1 MGEPFRRQTILAISQ
16 VYPPDPASLG
26 QHMSDAARALARRG
40 HNVTVFTA
48 NRGYAD
54 STQRYRSRESSGDV
68 QVRRL
73 PLSSFGKGS
82 IFARLAGALGFV
94 AQVLVRGALMRGVDT
109 ILVSTSPPMAGLAGV
124 VLARITRARLV
135 YWVMDVNPDQAVAL
149 GVVAKGG
156 FVARGYD
163 WMNRVVLRRA
173 DDIVVMDRF
182 MERRILAKLDVR
194 DRVHVVEPWPHED
207 HISPQPRSTNKFRRA
222 HGLEGKFVVMYS
234 GNHALT
240 SPLRTIIDAAL
251 ELQDDPRFVFLFVG
265 GGAGKRE
272 VEAARARNIIS
283 LPYQPLETLSESL
296 GAADLHVVTM
306 RNDMVGIV
314 HPCKV
319 YGALAAARPVLFVG
333 PAVCHVTE
341 LMESGSLGWHVAH
354 GDVAGAVAAIRGA
367 ASLPEHEW
375 DAMSRTA
382 RSVIDTRF
390 SKGRLCSAFC
400 DVVAGA
406 EVRPLP

>member
-1 MGEPFRRQTILAISQ
+1 MSEPFRRRIVLAISQ

-26 QHMSDAARALARRG
+26 QHMSDASRELARRG
-40 HNVTVFTA
+40 HTVAVITA
-48 NRGYAD
+48 NRGFAD
-54 STQRYRSRESSGDV
+54 STMRYRSRESLGGV

-82 IFARLAGALGFV
+82 IFGRLAGGLGLL
-94 AQVLVRGALMRGVDT
+94 AQVLVRGALMRDVDT
-109 ILVSTSPPMAGLAGV
+109 ILVSTSPAMAGLAGV
-124 VLARITRARLV
+124 VLARIKRARLV
-135 YWVMDVNPDQAVAL
+135 YWVMDLNPDQAVAL

-156 FVARGYD
+156 LVARGYD

-182 MERRILAKLDVR
+182 MEHRILAKLDVR

-207 HISPQPRSTNKFRRA
+207 HISAQPRSTNEFRRA

-240 SPLRTIIDAAL
+240 SPLRTIVEAAI
-251 ELQDDPRFVFLFVG
+251 ELQDDPRFVFVFVG

-272 VEAARARNIIS
+272 VEAARARNIVS

-306 RNDMVGIV
+306 RDDMVGIV

-333 PAVCHVTE
+333 PTVCHVTD

-375 DAMSRTA
+375 GEMSRTA
-382 RSVIDTRF
+382 RSVIDARF

-400 DVVAGA
+400 DIVAGA
-406 EVRPLP
+406 ETRPYV